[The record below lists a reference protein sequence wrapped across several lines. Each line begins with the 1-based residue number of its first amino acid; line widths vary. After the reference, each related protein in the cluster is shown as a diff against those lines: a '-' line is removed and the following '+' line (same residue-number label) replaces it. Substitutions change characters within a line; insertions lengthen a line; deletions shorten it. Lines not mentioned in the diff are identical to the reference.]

1 MPSNVKHGYKGR
13 TGAIMD
19 YLLAGNELSSHKA
32 AKVFTDPIELNLR
45 NKISIFKKD
54 GWPINDRED
63 INQVDG
69 HKYKVWFIDFSRL
82 PHE

>member
-1 MPSNVKHGYKGR
+1 MASNIKHGYKGR

-32 AKVFTDPIELNLR
+32 AKVFEDPVELNLR

-54 GWPINDRED
+54 NWPIDDREE
-63 INQVDG
+63 INQDG
-69 HKYKVWFIDFSRL
+69 HKFKVWFIDFSRL
-82 PHE
+82 SNE